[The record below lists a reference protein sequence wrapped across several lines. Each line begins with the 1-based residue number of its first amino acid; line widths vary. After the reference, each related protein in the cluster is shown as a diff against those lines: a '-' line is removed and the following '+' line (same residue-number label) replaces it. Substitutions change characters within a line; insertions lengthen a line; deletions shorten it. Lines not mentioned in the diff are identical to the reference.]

1 MIRRM
6 LGLSICSLLA
16 ALLAPALSEAEG
28 TAAMAAQNEAPRVY
42 RIVLQGPLTPVW
54 ATHME
59 RSIAAAERDGAEALL
74 IVLDTPGGQINLL
87 QQLVEIMRASDVPLV
102 VYVSPRGAAAAS
114 AGAVVTFA
122 AHAAVMAPETT
133 IGAASPVGGGGED
146 IGGTLEQKVKQDL
159 RALARALTGRRG
171 EQATSLAESMI
182 EEAKAVHARE
192 ALAAGLID
200 LVAVDEPDLLRQL
213 DGFTVEVA
221 DRPQTLSTAGAQ
233 IQTLEMSW
241 FEQLLNRVIDPNI
254 LAILLFIGIQAILI
268 ELSNPGG
275 WVAGFI
281 GVVCLALALYGLGV
295 IPVNWFSLALIVI
308 AFALFIYDLTAP
320 THGVLTV
327 VAAGTLVAGLL
338 VLFSEPGS
346 EQFGRL
352 SLPLA
357 VGLGEGAAAF
367 FGFILVKG
375 LRAQRVK
382 PAFGGDSLVG
392 STGVARSDLTP
403 QGIVFVEGE
412 RWQAVAEDGEVK
424 GGTPVQVVGRDG
436 LRLTVRSV
444 QPETEK

>member
-1 MIRRM
+1 MKRRM
-6 LGLSICSLLA
+6 LGLLICSFLTVLLA
-16 ALLAPALSEAEG
+16 TVA
-28 TAAMAAQNEAPRVY
+28 TAAQDEAPRVY

-54 ATHME
+54 ATHIE

-74 IVLDTPGGQINLL
+74 IVLDTPGGQINLM

-114 AGAVVTFA
+114 AGTLITLA
-122 AHAAVMAPETT
+122 AHVAAMAPETT
-133 IGAASPVGGGGED
+133 IGAASPVGGEGED
-146 IGGTLEQKVKQDL
+146 IGETLEQKVKQDI
-159 RALARALTGRRG
+159 RALARALTDRRG
-171 EQATSLAESMI
+171 EQATSLAEAMI
-182 EEAKAVHARE
+182 EEAKAVHAHE
-192 ALAAGLID
+192 ALAAALID
-200 LVAVDEPDLLRQL
+200 FVAVDEPDLLRQL

-221 DRPQTLSTAGAQ
+221 NRPVMLNTTGAQ

-295 IPVNWFSLALIVI
+295 IPVNWFGLALIVI
-308 AFALFIYDLTAP
+308 AFALFIYDLTTP
-320 THGVLTV
+320 THGVLTT

-338 VLFSEPGS
+338 VLFSEPGA

-357 VGLGEGAAAF
+357 IGLGAGAAAF
-367 FGFILVKG
+367 FGFVLWKG
-375 LRAQRVK
+375 LRAQRAK
-382 PAFGGDSLVG
+382 PAFGGDSLIG

-403 QGIVFVEGE
+403 QGFVLVEGE
-412 RWQAVAEDGEVK
+412 RWQAVGEDGEVK
-424 GGTPVQVVGRDG
+424 EGTPVQVVGRDG
-436 LRLTVRSV
+436 LRLSVRRV
-444 QPETEK
+444 QPGTEK